1 MTAHLDLR
9 LSRGAALLITLW
21 CVAIVAIVVVTL
33 ARVVDADVD
42 TEKVRAKRFEAREF
56 ALSGM
61 AHGMNPKLER
71 DSEFF
76 NQTLPSG
83 GEWHVRIVGEASRI
97 NINTVLADRDSHI
110 LERLFR
116 LWGLSDE
123 EVRIVTDSLGDW
135 VDRDGLA
142 RLNGAE
148 REQLLGQ
155 DQYSLPENRNFRSV
169 NEMSRVRGMDAVA
182 RVKPDWKDFFTV
194 YGNGKIDIQDAS
206 ADVLEAAGLTATQ
219 AEAVLEIRNG
229 GDRLPGTPDDP
240 TIKDISWIAEAAGID
255 PERAA
260 TMLQN
265 FQLTSEPTR
274 VESVGILGGTRYRIT
289 SVLDRKQGTPFSW
302 EEE

>member
-9 LSRGAALLITLW
+9 HSRGAALLITLW

-42 TEKVRAKRFEAREF
+42 TEKVRVRRFEAREF

-155 DQYSLPENRNFRSV
+155 DQYSLPENRNFRSI

-206 ADVLEAAGLTATQ
+206 ADVLEAAGLTSTQ
-219 AEAVLEIRNG
+219 AEAVIEIRNG

-240 TIKDISWIAEAAGID
+240 TIKDINWIAEAAGID

>member
-1 MTAHLDLR
+1 MTSRPDSR
-9 LSRGAALLITLW
+9 LSRGAALLLTLW

-42 TEKVRAKRFEAREF
+42 TEKVRVKRFEAREL

-71 DSEFF
+71 DSDFF
-76 NQTLPSG
+76 HHTAPSG
-83 GEWHVRIVGEASRI
+83 GEWHVRILGEASRI
-97 NINTVLADRDSHI
+97 NINTTLADRDSPI

-123 EVRIVTDSLGDW
+123 EVRVVTDSLGDW
-135 VDRDGLA
+135 VDRDDLA

-148 REQLLGQ
+148 REQLLDQ
-155 DQYSLPENRNFRSV
+155 DQYSLPGNRNFRSV
-169 NEMSRVRGMDAVA
+169 NEMARVRGMDAVA
-182 RVKPDWKDFFTV
+182 RVKPDWRDFFTV

-206 ADVLEAAGLTATQ
+206 ADVLEAAGFTSTQ
-219 AEAVLEIRNG
+219 AEAIIEVRNG
-229 GDRLPGTPDDP
+229 GDRLPGTDDD
-240 TIKDISWIAEAAGID
+240 TEIKDMNWVAEAAGIGPD
-255 PERAA
+255 QAQSA
-260 TMLQN
+260 LQN

-274 VESVGILGGTRYRIT
+274 VESVGIIGGTRYRIT

>member
-42 TEKVRAKRFEAREF
+42 TEKVRVKRFEAREF